1 MNQEQKGTGG
11 GENGPTWSNMVPQEQ
26 EAIFMAQAF
35 DQSTIVTKS
44 KMDAET
50 KQTTPPGDSI
60 NQSEQAPQ
68 GGQGNA
74 PQVIAAMLE
83 VRRTRERVK
92 SDYREVADQFKSK
105 IRLLDD
111 TLAGLFECLDD
122 AEGGQLSLFEVD
134 FALPPEVQKLLG
146 NA

>member
-1 MNQEQKGTGG
+1 M
-11 GENGPTWSNMVPQEQ
+11 
-26 EAIFMAQAF
+26 
-35 DQSTIVTKS
+35 
-44 KMDAET
+44 
-50 KQTTPPGDSI
+50 
-60 NQSEQAPQ
+60 NQSEQDHR

-83 VRRTRERVK
+83 VRRTRERIK

-134 FALPPEVQKLLG
+134 FALSPEVEKLLG
-146 NA
+146 KADA

>member
-1 MNQEQKGTGG
+1 MTASARGTGG
-11 GENGPTWSNMVPQEQ
+11 GGQGPVRSQKVPQGPAEQ

-50 KQTTPPGDSI
+50 KQTTPTTTPAS
-60 NQSEQAPQ
+60 
-68 GGQGNA
+68 NA

-83 VRRTRERVK
+83 VRRTRERIK

>member
-1 MNQEQKGTGG
+1 MTASARGTA
-11 GENGPTWSNMVPQEQ
+11 EQ

-50 KQTTPPGDSI
+50 KQTTPTTTPTTPES
-60 NQSEQAPQ
+60 
-68 GGQGNA
+68 NA

-83 VRRTRERVK
+83 VRRTRERIK

>member
-1 MNQEQKGTGG
+1 MNQADKGAMG
-11 GENGPTWSNMVPQEQ
+11 VQRQEQ

-35 DQSTIVTKS
+35 DQSTIVTKKS
-44 KMDAET
+44 MDED
-50 KQTTPPGDSI
+50 TTPTTTPTTTPKS
-60 NQSEQAPQ
+60 
-68 GGQGNA
+68 NA

-83 VRRTRERVK
+83 VRRTRERIK

-134 FALPPEVQKLLG
+134 FALSPEVEKLLN